1 MMFEPFYIPTG
12 VVCEPRMNGFRIFVT
27 QSADVTDEAP
37 VYTSTE
43 DSPGPLIDIDLGW
56 EVGR

>member
-1 MMFEPFYIPTG
+1 
-12 VVCEPRMNGFRIFVT
+12 MNGFRIFVT

-43 DSPGPLIDIDLGW
+43 DSPGPVIDIDLEW